1 MAKHAQI
8 FVPQTGTI
16 YPSAAAAA
24 SALGVD
30 ASNIG
35 KVIRGSRKSAGGY
48 NFVTVDPGIEPATLR
63 DITEALDTS
72 LSEKQKARQ
81 SKRREA
87 GFKRLSKE
95 EQAAAKARSRATNR
109 AAKEL
114 SRSLVEAN
122 KLLKEYQKRGLDAIS
137 GVVPE
142 LEALKGIIGKNKR
155 GGFQASQKE
164 LKKFSQEQ
172 LEALKR
178 RIDKQLNRKNF
189 RNLEEA
195 EKKKAAVA
203 YQLGVSSEELDNYAS
218 LLPTLWHVLQ
228 LSRQIEGAGSNPVYQ
243 EIMEALQSGAD
254 PDQLKDILEEI
265 EAEHKDIIDN
275 MEEVDAEEMRETMEK
290 EDYMQHMERY
300 FAEVDRLTEEARS
313 LQAELEEIEEEIENT
328 ENTNQDPTKE
338 KKGNWLDGWI
348 KIL

>member
-1 MAKHAQI
+1 MAKTNI

-16 YPSAAAAA
+16 YPSLSAAA

-48 NFVTVDPGIEPATLR
+48 NFVPVDPGIAPATLR

-72 LSEKQKARQ
+72 LSERQRARQ
-81 SKRREA
+81 EKSRKA

-95 EQAAAKARSRATNR
+95 EQAAAKARARATSK

-122 KLLKEYQKRGLDAIS
+122 KLMKEYQKRGLDAIS
-137 GVVPE
+137 GVIPE
-142 LEALKGIIGKNKR
+142 LEALKSIIGKNKR

-164 LKKFSQEQ
+164 LQKFSKEQ

-178 RIDKQLNRKNF
+178 RIDQQLNRKSF
-189 RNLEEA
+189 KDIESA

-203 YQLGVSSEELDNYAS
+203 YQLGISSEELDAYS
-218 LLPTLWHVLQ
+218 DILPTLWQVLH
-228 LSRQIEGAGSNPVYQ
+228 LAGSMGVGYDPMYQ
-243 EIMEALQSGAD
+243 DVLDAFQASVD
-254 PDQLKDILEEI
+254 PEEMRDILEEI
-265 EAEHKDIIDN
+265 KKEHEDLIESFEDQEEPEDREALTQD
-275 MEEVDAEEMRETMEK
+275 
-290 EDYMQHMERY
+290 DY
-300 FAEVDRLTEEARS
+300 DRMMKKYLDK
-313 LQAELEEIEEEIENT
+313 IEEKTQVQIQSDEE
-328 ENTNQDPTKE
+328 EGDD
-338 KKGNWLDGWI
+338 WLDGWTT
-348 KIL
+348 IL

>member
-48 NFVTVDPGIEPATLR
+48 NFVPVDPGIAPATLR

-95 EQAAAKARSRATNR
+95 EQAAAKARARATNR

-114 SRSLVEAN
+114 SRSLVETN

-203 YQLGVSSEELDNYAS
+203 YQLGISSEELDEYANM
-218 LLPTLWHVLQ
+218 LPTLWNVLQ
-228 LSRQIEGAGSNPVYQ
+228 LANQIEGAGSDPVYQ
-243 EIMEALQSGAD
+243 EIMDAIQSGAD
-254 PDQLKDILEEI
+254 PEQLQEILEEI
-265 EAEHKDIIDN
+265 QAEHQDQIDMLEDRDPDELADEIQSGTYSDTMQQYFDRIN
-275 MEEVDAEEMRETMEK
+275 KLVEDARAEQADRTQSDDEEDEEG
-290 EDYMQHMERY
+290 
-300 FAEVDRLTEEARS
+300 A
-313 LQAELEEIEEEIENT
+313 
-328 ENTNQDPTKE
+328 
-338 KKGNWLDGWI
+338 GWLDGWI
-348 KIL
+348 PIL

>member
-1 MAKHAQI
+1 MSKHAQI

-48 NFVTVDPGIEPATLR
+48 NFVPVDPGIAPETLR
-63 DITEALDTS
+63 DITEALDTI

-81 SKRREA
+81 SKRRET

-95 EQAAAKARSRATNR
+95 EQAAAKARARATNK

-189 RNLEEA
+189 RDLEA
-195 EKKKAAVA
+195 QEKKKAAVA
-203 YQLGVSSEELDNYAS
+203 FQLGVSSEELDAYADM
-218 LLPTLWHVLQ
+218 LPTLWNVLQ
-228 LSRQIEGAGSNPVYQ
+228 LANQIEGAGSDPVYQ
-243 EIMEALQSGAD
+243 EIMDAIQSGAD
-254 PDQLKDILEEI
+254 PEQLKEILEEI
-265 EAEHKDIIDN
+265 QAEHQDQIDMLEDRDPDELADEIQN
-275 MEEVDAEEMRETMEK
+275 GTYSDTMQPYFDRINKLVEDAR
-290 EDYMQHMERY
+290 
-300 FAEVDRLTEEARS
+300 AEQADRTQSDDDDDSGA
-313 LQAELEEIEEEIENT
+313 
-328 ENTNQDPTKE
+328 
-338 KKGNWLDGWI
+338 NWLDGWI
-348 KIL
+348 PIL

>member
-1 MAKHAQI
+1 MAKTNI

-16 YPSAAAAA
+16 YPSLSAAA

-48 NFVTVDPGIEPATLR
+48 NFVPVDPGIAPATLR

-72 LSEKQKARQ
+72 LSERQRARQ
-81 SKRREA
+81 EKSRKA

-95 EQAAAKARSRATNR
+95 EQAAAKARARATSK

-122 KLLKEYQKRGLDAIS
+122 KLMKEYQKRGLDAIS
-137 GVVPE
+137 GVIPE
-142 LEALKGIIGKNKR
+142 LEALKSIIGKNKR

-164 LKKFSQEQ
+164 LQKFSKEQ

-178 RIDKQLNRKNF
+178 RIDQQLNRKSF
-189 RNLEEA
+189 KDVEAA

-203 YQLGVSSEELDNYAS
+203 YQMGISSEELDAYADM
-218 LLPTLWHVLQ
+218 LPTLWNVLQ
-228 LSRQIEGAGSNPVYQ
+228 LANQIEGAGSDPVYQ
-243 EIMEALQSGAD
+243 EIMYAMQSGAD
-254 PDQLKDILEEI
+254 PEQLQEILKEI
-265 EAEHKDIIDN
+265 EAEHQDMVDN
-275 MEEVDAEEMRETMEK
+275 LEDVDPDEMRERMEMS
-290 EDYMQHMERY
+290 EYGESMERY
-300 FAEVDRLTEEARS
+300 FAEIDRLIEEARS
-313 LQAELEEIEEEIENT
+313 LKTELEDLEDEEGG
-328 ENTNQDPTKE
+328 D
-338 KKGNWLDGWI
+338 WLDGWTT
-348 KIL
+348 IL

>member
-48 NFVTVDPGIEPATLR
+48 NFVPVDPGIAPATLR

-95 EQAAAKARSRATNR
+95 EQAASRARARATNR

-203 YQLGVSSEELDNYAS
+203 YQLGVSTEELDNYAD

-228 LSRQIEGAGSNPVYQ
+228 LARQIEGMGSDDVYQ
-243 EIMEALQSGAD
+243 EIMDAMQSGAD
-254 PDQLKDILEEI
+254 PEELKAILQEI
-265 EAEHKDIIDN
+265 ESEYKDQIKMIEDKEPDEMADEIQSGKDAMQPYFDRIDKLVEDARAE
-275 MEEVDAEEMRETMEK
+275 
-290 EDYMQHMERY
+290 
-300 FAEVDRLTEEARS
+300 
-313 LQAELEEIEEEIENT
+313 QAELEEIEEDIENT

>member
-16 YPSAAAAA
+16 YPSAAAAS

-48 NFVTVDPGIEPATLR
+48 NFVPVDPGIAPATLR

-72 LSEKQKARQ
+72 LSENQKARQ

-95 EQAAAKARSRATNR
+95 EQAAAKARARATNR

-189 RNLEEA
+189 RDLEA
-195 EKKKAAVA
+195 QEKKKAAVA
-203 YQLGVSSEELDNYAS
+203 FQLGISSEELDAYADM
-218 LLPTLWHVLQ
+218 LPTLWNVLQ
-228 LSRQIEGAGSNPVYQ
+228 LANQIEGAGSDPVYQ
-243 EIMEALQSGAD
+243 EIMDAIQSGAD
-254 PDQLKDILEEI
+254 PEQLQEILEEI
-265 EAEHKDIIDN
+265 QAEHQDQIEMIEDKDPDELADEIQSGTYSDTMQPYFDRIN
-275 MEEVDAEEMRETMEK
+275 KLVEDARAEQADRTQS
-290 EDYMQHMERY
+290 ED
-300 FAEVDRLTEEARS
+300 
-313 LQAELEEIEEEIENT
+313 EEE
-328 ENTNQDPTKE
+328 
-338 KKGNWLDGWI
+338 GGSWLDGWTT
-348 KIL
+348 IL

>member
-1 MAKHAQI
+1 MAKRMQI

-30 ASNIG
+30 ASNVG

-48 NFVTVDPGIEPATLR
+48 NFVPVDPGISPATLR

-95 EQAAAKARSRATNR
+95 EQAAAKARARATNR

-172 LEALKR
+172 LEALKS

-203 YQLGVSSEELDNYAS
+203 YQLGISSEELEEYAKM
-218 LLPTLWHVLQ
+218 LPTLWNVLQ
-228 LSRQIEGAGSNPVYQ
+228 LANQIEGAGSDPVYQ
-243 EIMEALQSGAD
+243 EIMDAIQSGAD
-254 PDQLKDILEEI
+254 PEQLQEILEEI
-265 EAEHKDIIDN
+265 QAEHQDQIDMLEDRDPDELADEIQSGTYSDTMQPYFDRIN
-275 MEEVDAEEMRETMEK
+275 KLVEDARAEQADRTQSD
-290 EDYMQHMERY
+290 EDDDGE
-300 FAEVDRLTEEARS
+300 
-313 LQAELEEIEEEIENT
+313 
-328 ENTNQDPTKE
+328 
-338 KKGNWLDGWI
+338 NWLDGWI
-348 KIL
+348 PIL

>member
-1 MAKHAQI
+1 MAKTNI

-16 YPSAAAAA
+16 YPSLSAAA

-48 NFVTVDPGIEPATLR
+48 NFVPVDPGIAPATLR

-72 LSEKQKARQ
+72 LSEKQRARQ
-81 SKRREA
+81 EKSRKA

-95 EQAAAKARSRATNR
+95 EQAAAKARARATSK

-122 KLLKEYQKRGLDAIS
+122 KLMKEYQKRGLDAIS
-137 GVVPE
+137 GVIPE
-142 LEALKGIIGKNKR
+142 LEALKSIIGKNKR

-164 LKKFSQEQ
+164 LQKFSKEQ

-178 RIDKQLNRKNF
+178 RIDQQLNRKSF
-189 RNLEEA
+189 KDIEAA

-203 YQLGVSSEELDNYAS
+203 YQLGVSMEELDNYTN
-218 LLPTLWHVLQ
+218 LLPTFWHVLQ
-228 LSRQIEGAGSNPVYQ
+228 LGKQLVGGGYYPVYQ
-243 EIMEALQSGAD
+243 EVMDAIQNEAD
-254 PDQLKDILEEI
+254 PEQLQEILKEI
-265 EAEHKDIIDN
+265 EAEHQDMIDSL
-275 MEEVDAEEMRETMEK
+275 EDVDPDEMRERMEMS
-290 EDYMQHMERY
+290 EYGESMERY
-300 FAEVDRLTEEARS
+300 FAEIDRLTEEARS
-313 LQAELEEIEEEIENT
+313 LKTELEDLEDEEG
-328 ENTNQDPTKE
+328 D
-338 KKGNWLDGWI
+338 WLDGWI
-348 KIL
+348 TIL

>member
-1 MAKHAQI
+1 MAKTQV

-48 NFVTVDPGIEPATLR
+48 NFVPVDPGIAPATLR

-81 SKRREA
+81 SKRRQA

-95 EQAAAKARSRATNR
+95 EQAAAKARARATNR

-178 RIDKQLNRKNF
+178 RIEKQLNRKNF
-189 RNLEEA
+189 RDLEA
-195 EKKKAAVA
+195 QEKKKTAVA
-203 YQLGVSSEELDNYAS
+203 FQLGVSSEELDAYADI
-218 LLPTLWHVLQ
+218 LPTLWNVLH
-228 LSRQIEGAGSNPVYQ
+228 LANQIEGAGSDPVYQ
-243 EIMEALQSGAD
+243 EIMDAIQSGAD
-254 PDQLKDILEEI
+254 PEQLKDILEEI
-265 EAEHKDIIDN
+265 QAEHQDQIDMLEDREPDEMADEIQSGTYSDTMQPYFDRIN
-275 MEEVDAEEMRETMEK
+275 KLVEDAREEQADRTQSDDEE
-290 EDYMQHMERY
+290 DDDG
-300 FAEVDRLTEEARS
+300 AD
-313 LQAELEEIEEEIENT
+313 
-328 ENTNQDPTKE
+328 
-338 KKGNWLDGWI
+338 WLDGWI
-348 KIL
+348 PIL

>member
-1 MAKHAQI
+1 MAKRMQI

-24 SALGVD
+24 SAIGVD
-30 ASNIG
+30 ASNVG
-35 KVIRGSRKSAGGY
+35 KVIRGERKSAGGY
-48 NFVTVDPGIEPATLR
+48 NFVPVDPGVAPTTLR

-81 SKRREA
+81 AQRRAA

-95 EQAAAKARSRATNR
+95 EQAAAKARARASRK

-142 LEALKGIIGKNKR
+142 LEALKAIIGKNKR

-164 LKKFSQEQ
+164 LQKFSQEQ

-189 RNLEEA
+189 KDLEA
-195 EKKKAAVA
+195 QEKKKAAVA
-203 YQLGVSSEELDNYAS
+203 FQLGISSEELDNYANM
-218 LLPTLWHVLQ
+218 LPTLWNVLH
-228 LSRQIEGAGSNPVYQ
+228 LANQIEGAGSDPVYQ
-243 EIMEALQSGAD
+243 EIMDAIQSGAD
-254 PDQLKDILEEI
+254 PEQLQEILEEI
-265 EAEHKDIIDN
+265 QAEHQDQIDMLEDRDPDELADEIQSGTYSDTMQPYFDRIN
-275 MEEVDAEEMRETMEK
+275 KLVEDAREEQA
-290 EDYMQHMERY
+290 
-300 FAEVDRLTEEARS
+300 DRTQSDDDGA
-313 LQAELEEIEEEIENT
+313 
-328 ENTNQDPTKE
+328 D
-338 KKGNWLDGWI
+338 WLDGWI
-348 KIL
+348 PIL